1 MDMIKKKN
9 TEKIIDRYANMKITG
24 CSRRSQLNVLK
35 EFKDILVNNGFDC
48 VETPINTHYKLY
60 VLTDGEYYV
69 RINTKELTYK
79 ITRH

>member
-1 MDMIKKKN
+1 MTKKNN
-9 TEKIIDRYANMKITG
+9 TEKIMDQYANMKITG

-35 EFKDILVNNGFDC
+35 EFKNILVNNGFDC

-60 VLTDGEYYV
+60 VLTNGTYYV

-79 ITRH
+79 ITRHE